1 MPENKLNTGAGT
13 AEAPVTKARRG
24 VSNKTQAVAQ
34 LRYHEKDAAQN
45 GLFIGHLE
53 DVRVDWSV
61 NADGGSFT
69 GIKIPRVTLA
79 FASEHKVA
87 TEQRHVYQTI
97 FPQPSNV
104 DTIPGGKDAW
114 RVDNV
119 FNWIKHIL
127 DIYYLKGRQLTQA
140 EEDALTLDFTDYVE
154 EGEGYSYEPVDT
166 ETVVIPAYRKLF
178 ENFVAMMNG
187 TFNLPEG
194 EVAKPC
200 YKTADGKFIP
210 AWLKLLRHKKGTG
223 SRKGEWLNVG
233 QNGEL
238 AFDGFIGN
246 GVIELMRK
254 ENGNPMPPTV
264 LRIDFSKESITPK
277 ETKKQPTI
285 GAPSAG
291 IGGSVVPSD
300 MPLGNAPD
308 GAFAA
313 ANGDMPF

>member
-1 MPENKLNTGAGT
+1 MDKKKIKNRVAATDA
-13 AEAPVTKARRG
+13 APKKNRRG
-24 VSNKTQAVAQ
+24 VSNQTQAVSQ
-34 LRYHEKDAAQN
+34 LKFHEKDAAPN

-53 DVRVDWSV
+53 ECRIDWST
-61 NADGGSFT
+61 NADGGAFT
-69 GIKIPRVTLA
+69 GISIPRVTLH
-79 FASEHKVA
+79 FASEHKNA

-119 FNWIKHIL
+119 FKWIKHIL
-127 DIYYLKGRQLTQA
+127 DVYYLKGREMTPE
-140 EEDALTLDFTDYVE
+140 EEDALSLSFCDFE
-154 EGEGYSYEPVDT
+154 EDGVNVNYIPVDT
-166 ETVVIPAYRKLF
+166 ENDVIPAYRTLF

-187 TFNLPEG
+187 TFNIKDG

-210 AWLKLLRHKKGTG
+210 AWLKLLRHKRDRKKG
-223 SRKGEWLNVG
+223 WVNVG
-233 QNGEL
+233 QNGDL

-246 GVIELMRK
+246 GVIEIIRK

-277 ETKKQPTI
+277 EVNKQPTI
-285 GAPSAG
+285 GTPGANMM
-291 IGGSVVPSD
+291 GGGVAVD
-300 MPLGNAPD
+300 GMPMGNAP
-308 GAFAA
+308 GSEAFAA
-313 ANGDMPF
+313 AGGDMPF

>member
-1 MPENKLNTGAGT
+1 MSEEKDLKAGAT
-13 AEAPVTKARRG
+13 AEAPVKKARRG
-24 VSNKTQAVAQ
+24 VSNQTQAVAQ
-34 LRYHEKDAAQN
+34 LRYHEKDAAPN

-53 DVRVDWSV
+53 EVRVDWSV
-61 NADGGSFT
+61 NADGGAFT
-69 GIKIPRVTLA
+69 GIKVPRVTLH
-79 FASEHKVA
+79 FASEHKTA
-87 TEQRHVYQTI
+87 TEQRHVYQNI

-104 DTIPGGKDAW
+104 DTIPGGKDSW

-127 DIYYLKGRQLTQA
+127 DVYYLKGRDMTPA
-140 EEDALTLDFTDYVE
+140 EEDALSLNFVDYE
-154 EGEGYSYEPVDT
+154 EDGTGYAYIPVDA
-166 ETVVIPAYRKLF
+166 EKDVIPAYRTLF

-187 TFNLPEG
+187 QFGLAIG

-246 GVIELMRK
+246 GVVELMK
-254 ENGNPMPPTV
+254 KDMPPTV
-264 LRIDFSKESITPK
+264 LRLDLAKESITPK
-277 ETKKQPTI
+277 EVKKAPTI
-285 GAPSAG
+285 GAPGTAMPGGGVMAG
-291 IGGSVVPSD
+291 E
-300 MPLGNAPD
+300 MPMGR
-308 GAFAA
+308 
-313 ANGDMPF
+313 